1 MTEAQPRILSL
12 SEYIE
17 HVSPGWTGT
26 PQSLEACELCHGHA
40 LERVAGTC
48 RVNKDLRVGCPIWCC
63 LECGLLFQ
71 GLRFPDSFYYNY
83 YAKAYKA
90 SVLPPEHTANYIED
104 QKTRGAFLYQA
115 LAPHL
120 GPAGRVLDV
129 GCSFGGLLV
138 AFRNA
143 GWEAVGCDP
152 DIESVEGGRER
163 LGLNLSVQ
171 SAELINYRDE
181 FDLVII
187 TGSLEH
193 VADLER
199 SITQSLLALKEGGLL
214 LIEGWALAQAAITS
228 QFGHNQKRYLNKY
241 SLLSLFKLYGIEN
254 VFIRRE
260 DLCGP
265 SRPGGT
271 FALGR
276 RHSRAQTTRPDP
288 IDVGEIRRTLERMK
302 LLTP

>member
-1 MTEAQPRILSL
+1 MTAAPLRILSL

-17 HVSPGWTGT
+17 HVSPGWSGT
-26 PQSLEACELCHGHA
+26 PRSLDACELCQGRS
-40 LERVAGTC
+40 LECVATTC
-48 RVNKDLRVGCPIWCC
+48 RVNNDLRVGYPVMSCR
-63 LECGLLFQ
+63 ECGLLFQ
-71 GLRFPDSFYYNY
+71 GLRFPDNFYHNY
-83 YAKAYKA
+83 YARTYKA

-104 QKTRGAFLYQA
+104 QKTRGNYLYQA
-115 LAPHL
+115 LMPHL
-120 GPAGRVLDV
+120 GPSGRVLDI

-143 GWEAVGCDP
+143 GWEPFGCDP
-152 DIESVEGGRER
+152 DIGSVETGREQ
-163 LGLNLSVQ
+163 LGLNLTVQ
-171 SAELINYRDE
+171 SAEFLDYRDE

-199 SITQSLLALKEGGLL
+199 SIGQSLLALKEGGLI
-214 LIEGWALAQAAITS
+214 LIEGWALAQAAITG
-228 QFGHNQKRYLNKY
+228 QFGHNQKRYFNQQ
-241 SLLSLFKLYGIEN
+241 SLRSLFRLHGIEN

-265 SRPGGT
+265 SRPGST

-276 RHSRAQTTRPDP
+276 RNAVLKTARPAL
-288 IDVGEIRRTLERMK
+288 V
-302 LLTP
+302 